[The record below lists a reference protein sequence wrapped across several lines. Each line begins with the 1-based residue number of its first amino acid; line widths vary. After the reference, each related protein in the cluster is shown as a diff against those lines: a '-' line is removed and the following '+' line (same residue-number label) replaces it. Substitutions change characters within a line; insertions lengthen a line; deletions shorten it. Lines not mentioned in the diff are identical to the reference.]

1 MIENTLQLDRAG
13 LRRLVDAF
21 YADVRRDELLG
32 PVFASVIAD
41 WEPHLQ
47 RMTEFWS
54 TVMLST
60 RSFKGNVY
68 QKHVALAETAEVK
81 PEHFLRWI
89 TLWHRHTE
97 AMFPGETARE
107 LQETAEG
114 IGRNLFYGFF
124 QQFARFIVR
133 DGVAVDYVAL

>member
-1 MIENTLQLDRAG
+1 MNENTLDRVG

-21 YADVRRDELLG
+21 YVDVRRDDLLG
-32 PVFASVIAD
+32 PVFASVIHD

-54 TVMLST
+54 TVMLGT
-60 RSFKGNVY
+60 KSFKGNVY
-68 QKHVALAETAEVK
+68 QKHVVLAETLDVK

-89 TLWHRHTE
+89 TLWHRHTN
-97 AMFPGETARE
+97 AMFPGETAQE

-133 DGVAVDYVAL
+133 DGEAVDYVAV